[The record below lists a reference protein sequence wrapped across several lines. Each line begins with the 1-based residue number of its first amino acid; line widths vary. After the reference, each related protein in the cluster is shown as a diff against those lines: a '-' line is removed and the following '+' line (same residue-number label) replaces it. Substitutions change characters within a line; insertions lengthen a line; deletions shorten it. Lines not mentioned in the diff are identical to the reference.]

1 MQKDATKPHFG
12 AANEGRIS
20 VMIHLLRS
28 QTLLLLG
35 GLELTCKA
43 GETPVA
49 SDTEEIFAPTLCYPE
64 NLPRILPQ
72 FCRHMEIRLL
82 I

>member
-1 MQKDATKPHFG
+1 MQKDATKPYFG
-12 AANEGRIS
+12 AANDCRIS

-28 QTLLLLG
+28 QTLLLG

-49 SDTEEIFAPTLCYPE
+49 SDAEEIFAPTLCYPE

-72 FCRHMEIRLL
+72 FC
-82 I
+82 